1 MKMQGLTF
9 PNLDNPQ
16 KIVYKYE
23 GELETIFNHIIKK
36 LQEFTYA
43 RYTPLLYYI
52 GNKTLSEFE
61 RQQQRNVGGFM
72 KGILVKRLES
82 SFHALRQSIDRFI
95 TSYEKFIAMYQSGTV
110 CISKKVDV
118 YDLIESDNVER
129 LEEFVEEDKAQKYDS
144 KDFRK
149 EFIDKLEFDL
159 SILREIKILWANVN
173 TDPKLE
179 SFIKELKSTAELK
192 KYN

>member
-1 MKMQGLTF
+1 MVRRTRTDVMTYFKQDMKMQGLTF
-9 PNLDNPQ
+9 PEFRQSP

-72 KGILVKRLES
+72 KGILVKRFGKQFPRFS
-82 SFHALRQSIDRFI
+82 PKYWPFHYLLW
-95 TSYEKFIAMYQSGTV
+95 KFIEMYQMVRFT
-110 CISKKVDV
+110 ISKKVDV
-118 YDLIESDNVER
+118 KWPWLKATILKIRSFCWDEK
-129 LEEFVEEDKAQKYDS
+129 KAQKYDS
-144 KDFRK
+144 KGF
-149 EFIDKLEFDL
+149 
-159 SILREIKILWANVN
+159 
-173 TDPKLE
+173 
-179 SFIKELKSTAELK
+179 
-192 KYN
+192 

>member
-1 MKMQGLTF
+1 MTYFKQDMKMQGLTF

-23 GELETIFNHIIKK
+23 GELETIFNNTIKK

-82 SFHALRQSIDRFI
+82 SFHAFRQSVDRFI
-95 TSYEKFIAMYQSGTV
+95 ISYEKFIEMYKNGTV
-110 CISKKVDV
+110 YISKKVDV
-118 YDLIESDNVER
+118 YDLIESDNIER
-129 LEEFVEEDKAQKYDS
+129 LEEFVEEERAHKYDS
-144 KDFRK
+144 QDFK
-149 EFIDKLEFDL
+149 NEFIDKLEFDL
-159 SILREIKILWANVN
+159 AIL
-173 TDPKLE
+173 
-179 SFIKELKSTAELK
+179 KEV
-192 KYN
+192 